1 MICDTVG
8 MVNNLM
14 RLKMYEVKNVQTF
27 HGHEG
32 GCWECTLYCDGK
44 RIAICT
50 EDGRGDELQFHWQN
64 HQKWDNPDS
73 KALDAFVLTLPKWGS
88 QFSDDGKDDMD
99 MDADLY
105 VGKLVNAFLTLKKVK
120 KMLRKFA
127 ISDAGEIYTWNAKPD
142 DHQTRLFVSEN
153 YPNAVILN
161 DVPIEKAVE
170 LCTTGGVEP

>member
-1 MICDTVG
+1 
-8 MVNNLM
+8 
-14 RLKMYEVKNVQTF
+14 MYEVKNVKTF
-27 HGHEG
+27 HGHDG

-50 EDGRGDELQFHWQN
+50 EDGYGGELQFHWIN
-64 HQKWDNPDS
+64 HQKWDNPAS

-99 MDADLY
+99 MTADIH
-105 VGKLVNAFLTLKKVK
+105 VSDLVNAFLITKDVKKILKK
-120 KMLRKFA
+120 FA
-127 ISDAGEIYTWNAKPD
+127 VSDAGKIRTWNIKPD
-142 DHQTRLFVSEN
+142 DPQIRLHVASK

-170 LCTTGGVEP
+170 LYTANTAQ